1 MDGRP
6 RRNVFDEVK
15 TFTSNLQIYI
25 LLGMK
30 LRKAKQLAFV
40 LAAMF
45 SLAAS
50 SIAACACSH
59 HQIPSEAA
67 PAEISCHRAGHAD
80 PGGQQNLDQPG
91 SGDQLDTGCNCFVRD
106 SVPSLFAKTRNLTE
120 FADAAFDGCGVI
132 AFDLTPVLRHSPP
145 AFFRTLGVDYDSP
158 RRTRAPA
165 RAPPRL

>member
-50 SIAACACSH
+50 SLAACACSH
-59 HQIPSEAA
+59 HQIPSAA
-67 PAEISCHRAGHAD
+67 DAVETSCHGAGHAYQQ
-80 PGGQQNLDQPG
+80 GKQNLDQPG
-91 SGDQLDTGCNCFVRD
+91 SGHQLDTGCNCFVRD
-106 SVPSLFAKTRNLTE
+106 SVPSLSAKTRNLTE
-120 FADAAFDGCGVI
+120 FADSASGECGVI
-132 AFDLTPVLRHSPP
+132 TVNLAPVLRFSQPDNFLSL
-145 AFFRTLGVDYDSP
+145 AADFDSP
-158 RRTRAPA
+158 RSTRAPA
-165 RAPPRL
+165 RAPPR